1 MAVPKRRK
9 SISKKNSRRAT
20 HKISAR
26 AYNICEECGAPCI
39 PHRVCLTCGSYKG
52 VTVLDTEEIG
62 S

>member
-9 SISKKNSRRAT
+9 SLSKKNSRRAT

-26 AYNICEECGAPCI
+26 AYNICETCGAPCI
-39 PHRVCLTCGSYKG
+39 PHRICASCGTYKG
-52 VTVLDTEEIG
+52 EVVLDMEEIG